1 VLVKTK
7 PKRSLTST
15 APTST
20 HGLKQ
25 QTFEPEDF
33 QRLSERLEDQLTEKH
48 HKRTRSGS
56 MAAVLGYEFAK
67 PSPSKVLDQPL
78 ITQIKASFLEFKRR
92 HQTLKCFS
100 PKQQMNGTERLLLR
114 MMFKGWLLAVNRRG
128 H

>member
-1 VLVKTK
+1 MLVKTK

-15 APTST
+15 APAST

-33 QRLSERLEDQLTEKH
+33 QRLSERLEDQLTEKN

-56 MAAVLGYEFAK
+56 MAAVLGYEFSK
-67 PSPSKVLDQPL
+67 PSPIRVDQPL
-78 ITQIKASFLEFKRR
+78 VTQIKASFLDFKRR
-92 HQTLKCFS
+92 HQALKRES
-100 PKQQMNGTERLLLR
+100 PKKQMNGTERLLLR
-114 MMFKGWLLAVNRRG
+114 MMFKGWLLVVNRRG